1 MKKPLLL
8 LIIILFCF
16 CKSETKKVLETE
28 KEQNLTELNVE
39 KLDNSNLKPIS
50 EIDTKT
56 EFDINYI
63 KTKTKTLSKKIDLEI
78 IDVKNL
84 EKIPGEFITKYITPH
99 KIEIGYPEYLH
110 ADYPEAYAFNEF
122 KEYEDFYLYT
132 FTYDD
137 ESCCRTLYAVTAE
150 KDSLKTISISVIG
163 YTGGDGGWGGK
174 KYGKWFSDYGIEN
187 TDVSIY
193 DEESAEQNKET
204 EIDTTWSEIQL
215 SKKGVFKYIEHHKV
229 KYIGNK
235 QVE

>member
-8 LIIILFCF
+8 FIIILLYS
-16 CKSETKKVLETE
+16 CKSETKKALETE
-28 KEQNLTELNVE
+28 KEQNPTELNVE
-39 KLDNSNLKPIS
+39 KVDNKILKPIS
-50 EIDTKT
+50 EIDSIT
-56 EFDINYI
+56 EFDIDYI
-63 KTKTKTLSKKIDLEI
+63 KSKTSTLSKKIDIER

-84 EKIPGEFITKYITPH
+84 EKIPGEFITKYITPR

-122 KEYEDFYLYT
+122 KEYENFYLYT

-150 KDSLKTISISVIG
+150 KDSLKVISISVLG
-163 YTGGDGGWGGK
+163 YDGGDGGWVGK

-187 TDVSIY
+187 TDVSNY

-215 SKKGVFKYIEHHKV
+215 SKKGIFKYIEHHKV

>member
-1 MKKPLLL
+1 MKNTLLL
-8 LIIILFCF
+8 LIIILLYS
-16 CKSETKKVLETE
+16 CKSEPKNPLEDE
-28 KEQNLTELNVE
+28 KGQSPTELNVE
-39 KLDNSNLKPIS
+39 KIENKILKPIAETDS
-50 EIDTKT
+50 KT
-56 EFDINYI
+56 EFDIGYI
-63 KTKTKTLSKKIDLEI
+63 KSKTSPLSKTIDIGKIDVE
-78 IDVKNL
+78 NL
-84 EKIPGEFITKYITPH
+84 EKIPGDFITQYITPH

-122 KEYEDFYLYT
+122 KEYENFYLYT

-150 KDSLKTISISVIG
+150 KDNLKPISISVIG
-163 YTGGDGGWGGK
+163 YEGGDGGWIGK
-174 KYGKWFSDYGIEN
+174 KYGKWFSDFGIEN
-187 TDVSIY
+187 TDISNY

-215 SKKGVFKYIEHHKV
+215 NKKGIFKYIEHHKV

>member
-1 MKKPLLL
+1 MKKTFLL
-8 LIIILFCF
+8 LIIILFHS
-16 CKSETKKVLETE
+16 CKSESKKPLETE
-28 KEQNLTELNVE
+28 KEQNSTELNVE
-39 KLDNSNLKPIS
+39 KVETKISKPIT
-50 EIDTKT
+50 EIDSIT
-56 EFDINYI
+56 EFDIEFI
-63 KTKTKTLSKKIDLEI
+63 KSKTLALSKTIDIEK

-84 EKIPGEFITKYITPH
+84 AKIPGDFITKYITPH

-122 KEYEDFYLYT
+122 KEYENFYLYT

-137 ESCCRTLYAVTAE
+137 ESCCRTLYAVTVV
-150 KDSLKTISISVIG
+150 KDSLKPINISVIG
-163 YTGGDGGWGGK
+163 YEGGDGGWIGK
-174 KYGKWFSDYGIEN
+174 KYGEWFSDYGIGN
-187 TDVSIY
+187 TDVSNY